1 MTLAIILPALDAF
14 AIANNAAAS
23 AISTAGSAD
32 SATMLAAAAGA
43 LGPIGATYL
52 AAYAPAQENN
62 LTGTLLVSKAHA
74 AIGGT
79 TEASRASF
87 VATDGA

>member
-1 MTLAIILPALDAF
+1 MTLAVIPPVLGAF
-14 AIANNAAAS
+14 AVANNTAAS

-62 LTGTLLVSKAHA
+62 LAGTLGVAGAHA
-74 AIGGT
+74 AIGGM
-79 TEASRASF
+79 TEVSRASF
-87 VATDGA
+87 VATDGL